1 MDKLRFLIVGLWNTI
16 FALSMFYYFLK
27 VFDNTSYQLLLVI
40 CFLLANLQSHFMQ
53 RTFVWHSREPYFL
66 EISRFFVSTIVISL
80 LNYLLLIFFVEALDY
95 PIFETQTLI
104 AVILTFLN
112 FFFQKRLVFNLGE
125 K

>member
-27 VFDNTSYQLLLVI
+27 VFDNTSYQLLLAI

-53 RTFVWHSREPYFL
+53 RTFVWQSREPYFL
-66 EISRFFVSTIVISL
+66 EISRFFVSAIVISL